1 MNDFDHDDDDD
12 DDGDDDDEVL
22 QNHFLYMEY
31 HQKMMMVEVQMDR
44 MVLLKPLIMVDHYDI
59 VNNTYHYIHH
69 PTENS
74 PFDNIVV
81 KTNLEIRRRRR
92 KKQNLSINFQFL
104 TDLI

>member
-1 MNDFDHDDDDD
+1 MNDFDHDDD

-81 KTNLEIRRRRR
+81 KTNLEIRRR
-92 KKQNLSINFQFL
+92 KKQNLSINFLFL

>member
-59 VNNTYHYIHH
+59 VNNTYHCIHH